1 MKRWIDIGAAA
12 LRYEI
17 TGDGP
22 ATLVL
27 VHEMGGTLD
36 SWDHVLPA
44 LNQGRRVLRYDTSG
58 AGQSEKLR
66 GTVTFNDMAD
76 DLAGL
81 LDALAITDKVALAGC
96 AVGAAIALH
105 FAARS
110 PGRVLGVVAM
120 GPATGV
126 APERR
131 AQVLALAENVRQ
143 VGMRG
148 IVEASFAASY
158 PPEVRH
164 DAKHYAQF
172 RARWLAGDPDSYAA
186 IYSMLAHADIVSGFA
201 AIACPVLLLAG
212 TLDRLRPP
220 DSVRPLAD
228 IIPGARFAALESGHF
243 MAVQTPAR
251 VAELVT
257 EFLAE
262 IGA

>member
-1 MKRWIDIGAAA
+1 MKSWIDIGGAA
-12 LRYEI
+12 LRYEL

-22 ATLVL
+22 TTLVL

-36 SWDHVLPA
+36 SWDHVLPTLA
-44 LNQGRRVLRYDTSG
+44 QGRRVLRYDTRG

-66 GTVTFNDMAD
+66 GAVTFDDMAD
-76 DLAGL
+76 DLKGL
-81 LDALAITDKVALAGC
+81 LDALAIGRVTLAGC

-105 FAARS
+105 FAARN
-110 PGRVLGVVAM
+110 PDRAAGVVAM

-126 APERR
+126 PPERR
-131 AQVLALAENVRQ
+131 LQILALADNVRR

-148 IVEASFAASY
+148 IVDASFAASY

-164 DAKHYAQF
+164 DAKHHAQF

-186 IYSMLAHADIVSGFA
+186 IYSMLADADIVGGFTR
-201 AIACPVLLLAG
+201 ITCPVLLLAG

-220 DSVRPLAD
+220 ESVRPLAD
-228 IIPGARFAALESGHF
+228 IIPNARFEALDSGHF

-251 VAELVT
+251 VAALIVG
-257 EFLAE
+257 FLAE
-262 IGA
+262 SGG

>member
-1 MKRWIDIGAAA
+1 MKNWIDIGGAA
-12 LRYEI
+12 LRYELA
-17 TGDGP
+17 GEGP

-44 LNQGRRVLRYDTSG
+44 LAQGRRVLRYDTRG

-66 GTVTFNDMAD
+66 GAVTFDAMAD
-76 DLAGL
+76 DLKGL
-81 LDALAITDKVALAGC
+81 LDALAIGRVSLAGC
-96 AVGAAIALH
+96 AVGGAIALH
-105 FAARS
+105 FAARN
-110 PGRVLGVVAM
+110 PDRAAGVVAM

-126 APERR
+126 APDRR
-131 AQVLALAENVRQ
+131 PQILALAERVRQ

-164 DAKHYAQF
+164 DAEHYAQF

-186 IYSMLAHADIVSGFA
+186 IYSMLADADIVPGFA
-201 AIACPVLLLAG
+201 RIACPVLLLAG

-220 DSVRPLAD
+220 DSVRPLVD
-228 IIPGARFAALESGHF
+228 IIPTARFETLESGHF

-251 VAELVT
+251 VAELIDG
-257 EFLAE
+257 FLAE
-262 IGA
+262 VDG

>member
-1 MKRWIDIGAAA
+1 MKSWIDIGKAA
-12 LRYEI
+12 LRYEL

-22 ATLVL
+22 TTLVL

-44 LNQGRRVLRYDTSG
+44 LAQGRRVLRYDTRG

-66 GTVTFNDMAD
+66 GAITFDAMAD
-76 DLAGL
+76 DLKGL
-81 LDALAITDKVALAGC
+81 LDALAIGRVSLAGC

-105 FAARS
+105 FAARN
-110 PGRVLGVVAM
+110 PNRAAGVVAM

-126 APERR
+126 PPERR
-131 AQVLALAENVRQ
+131 PQILALADNVRR

-148 IVEASFAASY
+148 IVDASFSTSY

-164 DAKHYAQF
+164 DPEHYAQF

-186 IYSMLAHADIVSGFA
+186 IYSMLADADIVGGFSR
-201 AIACPVLLLAG
+201 IACPVLLLAG

-220 DSVRPLAD
+220 DSVRQLTD
-228 IIPGARFAALESGHF
+228 IIPGARFRALDSGHF

-251 VAELVT
+251 VAGLIVS
-257 EFLAE
+257 FLAE